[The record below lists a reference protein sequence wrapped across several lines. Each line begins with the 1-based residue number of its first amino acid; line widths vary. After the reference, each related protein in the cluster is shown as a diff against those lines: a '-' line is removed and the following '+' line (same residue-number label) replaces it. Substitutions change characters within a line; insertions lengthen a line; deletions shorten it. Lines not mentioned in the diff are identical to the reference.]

1 MSTALSDYLES
12 GLLHHVFM
20 GTSFPK
26 PAEISIALC
35 SGVPVD
41 SDTGETIPELPSEIN
56 GSGTGYSR
64 ISLGDPAT
72 NGDTSWI
79 YSQQDHDFGS
89 GIIKNSGTILFETA
103 LLDWGFVSGIAI
115 TDDSQYGSG
124 NLLMHSQLNNPRIIY
139 KGDAVKFDVTNL
151 QIKFN

>member
-1 MSTALSDYLES
+1 MTTALSDYLES
-12 GLLHHVFM
+12 GLLHHIFM
-20 GTSFPK
+20 GSSFPK
-26 PAEISIALC
+26 PSKIAIALC

-41 SDTGETIPELPSEIN
+41 SDTGETIPEIPSGIN

-64 ISLGDPAT
+64 IEIGDPAV

-79 YSQQDHDFGS
+79 YSQQDHDYGS
-89 GIIKNSGTILFETA
+89 GVIKNSGSIVFEKA
-103 LLDWGFVSGIAI
+103 LIDWGWVSGIAI
-115 TDDSQYGSG
+115 TDSSDYGSG
-124 NLLMHSQLNNPRIIY
+124 NLLMHSQLGNPRIIY